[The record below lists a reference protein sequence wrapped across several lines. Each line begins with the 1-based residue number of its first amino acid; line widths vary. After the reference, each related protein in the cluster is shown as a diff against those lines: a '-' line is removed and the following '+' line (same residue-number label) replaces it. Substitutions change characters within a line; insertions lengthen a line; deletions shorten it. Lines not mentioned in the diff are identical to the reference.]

1 MQQQQRQIK
10 KINREKRGAST
21 PIDDATGNNWI
32 IVETQNKTNGLEASS
47 RMLSA
52 LGNQKKNMEKGHPVK
67 EETIPVIEAH
77 KQTERQKKEENM
89 RIPRSSSQEAPKAD
103 VPSTMEP
110 FPVFTVFDVR
120 HPPFV
125 GAETQPWNW
134 SLFPIRDP

>member
-52 LGNQKKNMEKGHPVK
+52 LGNQKKNMEKGHLVK
-67 EETIPVIEAH
+67 EETIPVI
-77 KQTERQKKEENM
+77 
-89 RIPRSSSQEAPKAD
+89 
-103 VPSTMEP
+103 
-110 FPVFTVFDVR
+110 
-120 HPPFV
+120 
-125 GAETQPWNW
+125 
-134 SLFPIRDP
+134 